1 MSIKRN
7 FIYNSILTASNF
19 IFPLITYPYVSR
31 VLGVSNIGLCGFTD
45 SIINYFILFSMLGIG
60 ATGIRE
66 VANNKGNKEH
76 LKKTFSSLILLN
88 IICTTIAL
96 LILITAIYFVPKL
109 YENKE
114 LMLLGGA
121 KLIFNV
127 FLVEWFFK
135 GLEDFKFIT
144 IRSFIVKL
152 LFIIAVFLL
161 VKGKDDVKIYYAL
174 MVGTVVFNAILNNWY
189 RKRFISFSFKSIS
202 FSPFIKSFFTI
213 GSFLILTSMYTS
225 FNVAYL
231 GFVAGDTEVGYYS
244 TATKL
249 YGILLSV
256 FTALTAVILPRMS
269 SLVSE
274 GRLNEVKQLTSKSYD
289 VLIAFCL
296 PLITISTIFAPQ
308 IIEIIAGKGYE
319 GAIIPMRIVMS
330 LMLIIG
336 IEQILVLQLLMPLKQ
351 DKAILLNSIVGAF
364 VGILLNLLLVTT
376 YKSIGSSIVWVSSE
390 ITVLITAQYSVKKKI
405 NLSFPT
411 KKIITNILYAI
422 PMFMACLVIQYYLE
436 LHSLTKLIV
445 ASSTCG
451 IYFGFIQIFVVKNEL
466 ILNVIKPI
474 MNRLQ
479 IKTLS

>member
-1 MSIKRN
+1 MSLKKN

-19 IFPLITYPYVSR
+19 VFPLITYPYVSR
-31 VLGVSNIGLCGFTD
+31 VLGVTNIGLCSFTD

-88 IICTTIAL
+88 IICTVIAL
-96 LILITAIYFVPKL
+96 IILLTAIYFVPKL

-114 LMLLGGA
+114 LMVLGAA

-135 GLEDFKFIT
+135 GMEDFKFIT
-144 IRSFIVKL
+144 IRSFIVRL
-152 LFIIAVFLL
+152 IFISAVFLL
-161 VKGKDDVKIYYAL
+161 VREKDDVNIYYTL
-174 MVGTVVFNAILNNWY
+174 MVGTVVVNAILNNWY
-189 RKRFISFSFKSIS
+189 RRRFASFSFKSIN
-202 FSPFIKSFFTI
+202 FKPFIKSFFTI

-225 FNVAYL
+225 FNVAFL

-249 YGILLSV
+249 YSILLSV

-269 SLVSE
+269 SLVGE
-274 GRLNEVKQLTSKSYD
+274 GKLEEVKNLTGKSYD

-296 PLITISTIFAPQ
+296 PLIILATVFAPQ

-351 DKAILLNSIVGAF
+351 DKAILINSIAGAS
-364 VGILLNLLLVTT
+364 VGIALNLLLVSN
-376 YKSIGSSIVWVSSE
+376 YKSIGSAIVWVSSE
-390 ITVLITAQYSVKKKI
+390 ITVLIAAQYSVKKKL

-411 KKIITNILYAI
+411 KKVLTNIIYAL
-422 PMFMACLVIQYYLE
+422 PMFIVCIIIQNYL
-436 LHSLTKLIV
+436 SLQGIFKLIF
-445 ASSTCG
+445 ASCICG
-451 IYFGFIQIFVVKNEL
+451 IYFAIIQIFVLKNVL
-466 ILNVIKPI
+466 VLNIIKPI
-474 MNRLQ
+474 THRLR
-479 IKTLS
+479 IKALM